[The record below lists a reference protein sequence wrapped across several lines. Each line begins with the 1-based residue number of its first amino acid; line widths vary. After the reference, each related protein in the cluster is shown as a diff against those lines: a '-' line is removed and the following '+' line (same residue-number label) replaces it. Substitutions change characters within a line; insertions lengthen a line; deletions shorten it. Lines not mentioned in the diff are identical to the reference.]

1 MLFGSASLI
10 WEKHGKQFIAEWHQN
25 GHYKSEKK
33 QAKIRKTKMGNL
45 LKFIAFFL
53 FFIGQVAN
61 ITVEAGKKYKK
72 AKRAPEPE
80 VEMEQEY
87 ENENENGNMAPQNDC
102 KIIKIRT

>member
-1 MLFGSASLI
+1 
-10 WEKHGKQFIAEWHQN
+10 
-25 GHYKSEKK
+25 
-33 QAKIRKTKMGNL
+33 MGNL

-87 ENENENGNMAPQNDC
+87 ENENENGNFAPQNDC
-102 KIIKIRT
+102 KIFKMLISNWLI